1 MIACGLALWRL
12 LGVARGPG
20 IFRRLRRLIGA
31 AVWGSLGLLLGSVV
45 VLLHSFAVFS
55 GETLVAH
62 VTTRRLSPDTFTLAY
77 QPAEAAAPP
86 LQVELRGD
94 QWMVSG
100 GLIKW
105 HPALALLGLKSYHR
119 PMRIAGQFSDLRQQR
134 AHAPTVYPLQL
145 ELMDRCWE
153 AFYWAGRRLPFVE
166 AVYGSSAYA
175 YVEPGVAQDIYVTP
189 SGYLIKRSP
198 G

>member
-1 MIACGLALWRL
+1 M
-12 LGVARGPG
+12 
-20 IFRRLRRLIGA
+20 
-31 AVWGSLGLLLGSVV
+31 
-45 VLLHSFAVFS
+45 
-55 GETLVAH
+55 LV
-62 VTTRRLSPDTFTLAY
+62 Y
-77 QPAEAAAPP
+77 QPAEASALPV
-86 LQVELRGD
+86 QVELQGD

-119 PMRIAGQFSDLRQQR
+119 PMRIAGQFTDLRQQR
-134 AHAPTVYPLQL
+134 AHLPTVYPLQQAL
-145 ELMDRCWE
+145 VDRCWE

-189 SGYLIKRSP
+189 SGYLIKRVADKSR
-198 G
+198 